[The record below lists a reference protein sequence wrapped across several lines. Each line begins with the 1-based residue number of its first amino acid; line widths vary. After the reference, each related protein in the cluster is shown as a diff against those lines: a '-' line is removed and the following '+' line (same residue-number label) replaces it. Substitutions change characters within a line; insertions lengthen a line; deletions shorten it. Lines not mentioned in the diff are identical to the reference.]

1 MAYRRSKEQ
10 PPALQQNGQLSKK
23 LNVQYSYR
31 APSKKIAEATNTGKT
46 TAASSNSTRSLFKYD
61 VSLIFNDLK
70 KTIFI
75 TIFIFILLF
84 VINWYLKR

>member
-31 APSKKIAEATNTGKT
+31 APSKKASDVSASAK
-46 TAASSNSTRSLFKYD
+46 TAAVTPSASRSLFKYD
-61 VSLIFNDLK
+61 VNLIFNDLK
-70 KTIFI
+70 KTILI
-75 TIFIFILLF
+75 TVIIFILLF